1 MKISDVYLAV
11 ELMVDPNCLA
21 DQIRAYVVKMWK
33 LGPENYVA
41 RFQPRPIQ
49 AYTATLL
56 THVGAKL
63 QLSKSQYLAALS
75 RA

>member
-1 MKISDVYLAV
+1 MNIWCSPHCWADGSSKLSG
-11 ELMVDPNCLA
+11 A

-41 RFQPRPIQ
+41 GSEGRPIQ

-56 THVGAKL
+56 THVHPKL
-63 QLSKSQYLAALS
+63 QLSKSSVFS
-75 RA
+75 RVIRA